1 MQNQELFYRMIF
13 KRKSLCLGNE
23 NVPFERI
30 IHNDSKEKDDAV
42 MTLVA
47 TYQLAR

>member
-1 MQNQELFYRMIF
+1 MIDIGIFLLFLE
-13 KRKSLCLGNE
+13 LCLDNE

-30 IHNDSKEKDDAV
+30 IHNDSKENDDAV